1 MLNELQA
8 SDHSPRTLHVSDK
21 AASLHA
27 NLPTADLVPAQ
38 DNIAPT
44 GAEFHDGEGCS
55 PGLTEFL
62 DWVDVSELQQSLCCK
77 TRESSK
83 GLNFASLASQA
94 SYHPTDRSNYSRTQE
109 SPVTRFN
116 AH

>member
-8 SDHSPRTLHVSDK
+8 SDHPTSTLHTNDK

-27 NLPTADLVPAQ
+27 NLLTSDSVSAQ
-38 DNIAPT
+38 DNTAPT
-44 GAEFHDGEGCS
+44 GAELHDGQGCS

-77 TRESSK
+77 TRESSS
-83 GLNFASLASQA
+83 GLNLASLAS
-94 SYHPTDRSNYSRTQE
+94 YHPAKRSDYSRAQE
-109 SPVTRFN
+109 SPVSRI
-116 AH
+116 HRH

>member
-8 SDHSPRTLHVSDK
+8 SDHSPSTLHVSDK

-27 NLPTADLVPAQ
+27 NLPTSDSVPAQ
-38 DNIAPT
+38 NNTAPT

-77 TRESSK
+77 TRESST
-83 GLNFASLASQA
+83 GLNLASLAS
-94 SYHPTDRSNYSRTQE
+94 YHPAKRSDYSWAQE
-109 SPVTRFN
+109 SPVSRI
-116 AH
+116 HCH